1 MTTMTKATG
10 ASMNQQVVRI
20 GRVAIA
26 TQGVLYGAVGLL
38 AVQVARGDSG
48 AKASQTGAIETV
60 VEQPFGRILLFILVV
75 GLVAHA
81 TWRLVLAVRGEPGDD
96 EDGKS
101 LAKRAANAGRAAIYI
116 SFTVLA
122 VKILTASGS
131 SGGGNKEQES
141 TAQVLSW
148 PGGSWIV
155 VAAGLA
161 IITAGLWNAKKGITR
176 SFLDDLDMGSLDE
189 SRRRTVEVLGSIGYL
204 ARAVAFALVGW
215 FLLTAGRQEDAGETR
230 GLDGSL
236 RELAETSHGPIL
248 LFVLAVGMV
257 IFGTYRVLD
266 AILRRPSEISHA

>member
-122 VKILTASGS
+122 VKILTQKQS
-131 SGGGNKEQES
+131 SGGNKQKES
-141 TAQVLSW
+141 TAEVLSW
-148 PGGSWIV
+148 PGGRWIV
-155 VAAGLA
+155 IAAGLA
-161 IITAGLWNAKKGITR
+161 VIAAGLWNAKKGITR
-176 SFLDDLDMGSLDE
+176 SFLDDLDLGSLDQ
-189 SRRRTVEVLGSIGYL
+189 SRRRAVEVLGSVGYI

-215 FLLTAGRQEDAGETR
+215 FLLTAGRQGDAKETR
-230 GLDGSL
+230 GLDESL

-248 LFVLAVGMV
+248 LLILAVGMV
-257 IFGTYRVLD
+257 LFGAYRVLD

>member
-1 MTTMTKATG
+1 MTTMTKVTG
-10 ASMNQQVVRI
+10 ASTNQQVVRV

-122 VKILTASGS
+122 VKILTQKRS
-131 SGGGNKEQES
+131 SGGNKQKES
-141 TAQVLSW
+141 TAEVLSW
-148 PGGSWIV
+148 PGGRWIV
-155 VAAGLA
+155 IAAGLA
-161 IITAGLWNAKKGITR
+161 VIAAGLWNAKKGITR
-176 SFLDDLDMGSLDE
+176 SFLDHLDLGSLDQ
-189 SRRRTVEVLGSIGYL
+189 SRRRAVEVLGSVGYI

-215 FLLTAGRQEDAGETR
+215 FLLTAGRQGDAKETR
-230 GLDGSL
+230 GLDESL
-236 RELAETSHGPIL
+236 RELAETSHGPVL
-248 LFVLAVGMV
+248 LLILAVGMV
-257 IFGTYRVLD
+257 LFGAYRVLD

>member
-10 ASMNQQVVRI
+10 GSTNQQVVRV

-38 AVQVARGDSG
+38 AVQVARGDNG
-48 AKASQTGAIETV
+48 AKASQKGAIESV
-60 VEQPFGRILLFILVV
+60 VHQPFGRILLLVLLV

-81 TWRLVLAVRGEPGDD
+81 IWRLVLAFRGEPGDD

-116 SFTVLA
+116 SFTGLA
-122 VKILTASGS
+122 VKILTQKRS
-131 SGGGNKEQES
+131 SGLNKQKES
-141 TAQVLSW
+141 TAEVLSW
-148 PGGSWIV
+148 PGGRWIV
-155 VAAGLA
+155 MAAGLA
-161 IITAGLWNAKKGITR
+161 VIAAGLWNAKKGITR
-176 SFLDDLDMGSLDE
+176 SFLDNLDLGSLDQ
-189 SRRRTVEVLGSIGYL
+189 SRRRAVEVLGSVGYI

-215 FLLTAGRQEDAGETR
+215 FLLTAGRQGDAKETR
-230 GLDGSL
+230 GLDESL

-248 LFVLAVGMV
+248 LLILAVGMV
-257 IFGTYRVLD
+257 LFGAYRVLD